1 MRNLVTRKYT
11 RVRKNVAR
19 KLFNEGR
26 IIYLTPSN
34 IVATDSSP
42 WIKPYPINNRAGDN
56 FDDIVNRYEFYNCN
70 YELGYYTNFWISEEK
85 ETTVKK
91 IEVVIIEAGLNYT
104 NRLESF
110 EMELPEDRARAVAEA
125 IKAVKARG
133 YNVIPND
140 QGGCNEYSR
149 ASYGEDSIAITVA
162 PSAE

>member
-1 MRNLVTRKYT
+1 MRTIVTKKYT

-34 IVATDSSP
+34 IMATDSSS

-85 ETTVKK
+85 E
-91 IEVVIIEAGLNYT
+91 
-104 NRLESF
+104 
-110 EMELPEDRARAVAEA
+110 A
-125 IKAVKARG
+125 ISWQ
-133 YNVIPND
+133 N
-140 QGGCNEYSR
+140 S
-149 ASYGEDSIAITVA
+149 
-162 PSAE
+162 